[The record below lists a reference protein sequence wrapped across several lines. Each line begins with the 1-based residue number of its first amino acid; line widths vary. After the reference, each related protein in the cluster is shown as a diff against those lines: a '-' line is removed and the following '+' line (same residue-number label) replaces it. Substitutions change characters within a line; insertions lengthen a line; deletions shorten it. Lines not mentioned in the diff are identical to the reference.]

1 MQLPRGT
8 FREIKRGIRVFDLI
22 EEVERIG
29 FSGLCTISYG
39 TENVTLVFRSGK
51 CILADFL
58 GRHGDSAWEEL
69 RKADDQ
75 EIDAALSTL
84 DEAQIQLSLE
94 FNKSSRIL
102 KAARPAG
109 PAASARGAAPARTP
123 LADAGKRPA
132 AHHPPASPAHPAKSL
147 PKHGIPPAPSPAPEH
162 ARVRPAEPPSQHKP
176 SISERLPPVPAPSP
190 ARETPRPQA
199 AGLSALQ
206 KHVIPGKPPAAEV
219 PPVEKRRAEEYD
231 APESADTGAVAE
243 AELDSF
249 DTMDLEN
256 VADKI
261 RSDCKTM
268 IKHLHLEHLMER

>member
-94 FNKSSRIL
+94 FNKSSRITRA
-102 KAARPAG
+102 AARPAG
-109 PAASARGAAPARTP
+109 PAAPARGAAPAKAPPP
-123 LADAGKRPA
+123 LPRKPA
-132 AHHPPASPAHPAKSL
+132 VHPPQAPLHTSVKTPPRHGAPAVPSRMPSHEQVRAHAPGASPS
-147 PKHGIPPAPSPAPEH
+147 
-162 ARVRPAEPPSQHKP
+162 HKP
-176 SISERLPPVPAPSP
+176 AISERLPAVHEAAPERKAVPAEQEDHP
-190 ARETPRPQA
+190 A
-199 AGLSALQ
+199 AGE
-206 KHVIPGKPPAAEV
+206 PG
-219 PPVEKRRAEEYD
+219 
-231 APESADTGAVAE
+231 PESDLDT
-243 AELDSF
+243 F
-249 DTMDLEN
+249 DTVDLEN

-268 IKHLHLEHLMER
+268 IKQLHLEHLMER

>member
-102 KAARPAG
+102 KAPRPAG

-231 APESADTGAVAE
+231 AQESADTGAVAE